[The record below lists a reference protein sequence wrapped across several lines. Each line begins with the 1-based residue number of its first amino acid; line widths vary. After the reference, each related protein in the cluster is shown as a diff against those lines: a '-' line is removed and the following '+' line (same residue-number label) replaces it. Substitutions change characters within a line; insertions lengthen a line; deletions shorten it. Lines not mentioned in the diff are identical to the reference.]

1 MKRTEDRIEL
11 SKEESCELM
20 QSGYV
25 LNEDET
31 ICVVDQDGEY
41 LVFERKYFVL
51 VQLSIYDYSEVEE

>member
-1 MKRTEDRIEL
+1 MKRTEDGIEL

-41 LVFERKYFVL
+41 LVFERKHF